1 MAKSN
6 FLNFTPSGLIV
17 LTPDFFPPPPS
28 PLPKFYFELENKG
41 DRSAFVLIVAV
52 NKDDET
58 PDDSVYINPQRFV
71 LSNRLIDNIKVD
83 CFDLKNHLKVLEN
96 RYKV

>member
-1 MAKSN
+1 MAEST

-28 PLPKFYFELENKG
+28 TLPKFNFELINKG

-52 NKDDET
+52 NKEDDCR

-71 LSNRLIDNIKVD
+71 LSGRNKENIKV
-83 CFDLKNHLKVLEN
+83 
-96 RYKV
+96 